1 MTTHQATTAGATLH
15 NPFLFFFNY
24 NLLGLYCRMKYIIFS
39 PTTNFMAKL
48 FLKTSYKTPNCYL
61 EAHKKTRRNYNM
73 LNERHVGSAL

>member
-1 MTTHQATTAGATLH
+1 
-15 NPFLFFFNY
+15 
-24 NLLGLYCRMKYIIFS
+24 MKYIIFS

-61 EAHKKTRRNYNM
+61 EAHKKTRKNYNK